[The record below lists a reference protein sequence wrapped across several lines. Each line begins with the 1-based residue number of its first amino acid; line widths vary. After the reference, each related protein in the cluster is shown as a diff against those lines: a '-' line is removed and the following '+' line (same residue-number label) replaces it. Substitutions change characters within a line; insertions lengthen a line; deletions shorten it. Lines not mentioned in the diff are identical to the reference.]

1 MLQNSE
7 LWQKISSFNLDEMEG
22 EYNFSV
28 RLASENGW
36 TKYMTE
42 KAILEYKKFMY
53 LAAISENMVSPS
65 EIVDLVWH
73 QHLIFTQSYESFC
86 AILGRK
92 IEHIPSTHNP
102 ANESQFKQA
111 MRNTQQLYRENFGN
125 QPEDIW
131 KTKDPLH
138 SLEVKP
144 YKLPKTILTLLVVL
158 LMFALLYPMMIYLK
172 PTLITIKPQKFLIG
186 YIFLFGFLVIF
197 LYIFNRIRF
206 RGIITQLA
214 SNSLINNLSADE
226 LIYLQ
231 RNSLAVVIQYK
242 IDKLIKEDKI
252 AVLDKTSLSVKND
265 ATSNI
270 PEEQAILNTIKNG
283 SSQFYLQMKN
293 LVKKPIFRSIVISTN
308 NLLEKISN
316 SSKATNLYIFNLIC
330 FLLFF
335 NIGLSRLL
343 IGLERGK
350 PIVYISIL
358 LVVILIIMLI
368 ILTNFKKRYVRKS
381 IIVHFRKKFTFEKT
395 NTENTDWNYFLLGT
409 MAMSPIFLPTV
420 NYYNR
425 TNTTSSD
432 GSTTT
437 GTSCGSDG
445 GSSCGGGGCG
455 GCGGD

>member
-1 MLQNSE
+1 MIQNSE
-7 LWQKISSFNLDEMEG
+7 LWQKISSFNMDEMEG
-22 EYNFSV
+22 DYNFSV

-53 LAAISENMVSPS
+53 LAAISENKVSPS
-65 EIVDLVWH
+65 EIVDIVWH
-73 QHLIFTQSYESFC
+73 QHLIFTQSYELFC
-86 AILGRK
+86 ALLGRK

-102 ANESQFKQA
+102 AKESQFKQA

-125 QPEDIW
+125 QPEEIW
-131 KTKDPLH
+131 NTKDPLQ

-144 YKLPKTILTLLVVL
+144 YKLHKTLITLLVVII
-158 LMFALLYPMMIYLK
+158 MGALLYPMMIYLK
-172 PTLITIKPQKFLIG
+172 PTLITIKSQKFLIG

-197 LYIFNRIRF
+197 LYLFNRIRF
-206 RGIITQLA
+206 RGIISQLS

-252 AVLDKTSLSVKND
+252 AVLDKTSLSVKNN

-283 SSQFYLQMKN
+283 SSQFHLQMKS
-293 LVKKPIFRSIVISTN
+293 LVKKPIFSSIVISTN
-308 NLLEKISN
+308 SILNKIGN
-316 SSKATNLYIFNLIC
+316 SSKATNVYIFNLIC

-335 NIGLSRLL
+335 NIGLSRLI

-350 PIVYISIL
+350 PIIYISIL
-358 LVVILIIMLI
+358 LAIVLII
-368 ILTNFKKRYVRKS
+368 ILFILVNFKKNYVKNS
-381 IIVHFRKKFTFEKT
+381 IVIHFRKKFTFEKT
-395 NTENTDWNYFLLGT
+395 NAENTDWNYFLLGT
-409 MAMSPIFLPTV
+409 MAISPLFLPTV
-420 NYYNR
+420 TQYNR
-425 TNTTSSD
+425 TNNTNSD